1 MEKQPGLSG
10 VASVLKPWNVP
21 SGLPDEHDAR
31 ESLVDDA
38 RGRYIQD
45 ILRMHSRLSFHGMAG
60 ELQKND
66 ALLYQAN
73 HGRGLVTLVAHTDQ
87 IPERYLIGLAG
98 FRLAEYLQ
106 AGFASEELVFGRS
119 LFCEPIREFHQD
131 DTHVITI
138 DEETGRIL
146 GYVALAHSQ
155 DPEPRRLADPGRLPF
170 PCEEVHSIRLQ
181 TALPD
186 LPHVRALE
194 TRHIREVKRLAHNHT
209 VTARDLR
216 LRITLELLAGVTM
229 AVYAERDSIRLLI
242 GDVEEHIALKHL
254 VLLGLDVYLLTGTT
268 PKLSRQDLM
277 HPRYFNAEKVLPF
290 YSWIPPVEDVAQV
303 GKQLEQ
309 AAAALSPI
317 RALRGL
323 MAEMSGSVEHLALS
337 EEVAA

>member
-10 VASVLKPWNVP
+10 VTSVLQPWNVP

-31 ESLVDDA
+31 ESLVNEA

-45 ILRMHSRLSFHGMAG
+45 IVRMHSRLSFHGMAG
-60 ELQKND
+60 QLQKND

-73 HGRGLVTLVAHTDQ
+73 HGRGLVTLVAHTGQ

-146 GYVALAHSQ
+146 GYVALAHSK
-155 DPEPRRLADPGRLPF
+155 DPEPRPLTDPGRLLF
-170 PCEEVHSIRLQ
+170 PCEEVHSVRLQ

-186 LPHVRALE
+186 VQALE
-194 TRHIREVKRLAHNHT
+194 TRHVREVKRLAHNHT

-216 LRITLELLAGVTM
+216 LRITLELLAGITM
-229 AVYAERDSIRLLI
+229 AIHAERDSIRLLI
-242 GDVEEHIALKHL
+242 GDLEEHIALKHL

-268 PKLSRQDLM
+268 PKVSRQDLM

-290 YSWIPPVEDVAQV
+290 YSWIPPVEQVAQV
-303 GKQLEQ
+303 GKQLEE

-323 MAEMSGSVEHLALS
+323 MADLSGSVEHLSLP
-337 EEVAA
+337 EGAAA